1 MHRAWGFDGAIAG
14 RSGANRLVREPAV
27 KYKALPAVWVLL
39 AGLLHPVLVF
49 ADQALSASDNSFA
62 FKLFRQLAGDQPDS
76 NISISPY
83 SVATVLQMVQ
93 NGAAGTTRAEMQQV
107 LATSGLSS
115 AAVNAANK
123 EIAQSLGSGNANVT
137 LTIAN
142 AIWYRSDTAVNPAFF
157 AETQQF
163 YDAQVDALDFAD
175 PHAVDVIN
183 GWASDKTHG
192 KIPRIADRM
201 IDPVNTRLF
210 LADAVYF
217 KGKWS
222 SPFAQKDTKER
233 PFYLR
238 GGGQKKIP
246 MMTQRRT
253 LAYRQGPGYQAVRL
267 PYAGENLA
275 MYIFLPDTDS
285 GPQRILE
292 LLGGD
297 AWERAIKPGFA
308 FEEGS
313 IVLPKFKIEYG
324 VELRQPL
331 RALGMKAAFDASIAD
346 FSGIAPRF
354 FISAARHKTFVEV
367 NEEGTEAAAVT
378 GVGMS
383 LTALKQPSKPFK
395 MIVERPFLFIIE
407 DRRSGTILFMGVVFD
422 PQIK

>member
-1 MHRAWGFDGAIAG
+1 MHRGWRFDGAIAG

-27 KYKALPAVWVLL
+27 KYKALPAVCVLL
-39 AGLLHPVLVF
+39 AGLWHPELAF
-49 ADQALSASDNSFA
+49 ADQALAASDNAFA
-62 FKLFRQLAGDQPDS
+62 FKLFRQLAGDQPGA

-83 SVATVLQMVQ
+83 SVATVLQMVE
-93 NGAAGTTRAEMQQV
+93 NGAAGTTKAEMQQV

-115 AAVNAANK
+115 AALNAANK
-123 EIAQSLGSGNANVT
+123 EIAQSLGSGNANVA

-142 AIWYRSDTAVNPAFF
+142 AIWYRSDTAVNPAFI
-157 AETQQF
+157 AENRQF

-183 GWASDKTHG
+183 AWASDKTHG

-201 IDPVNTRLF
+201 IDPANTRLF

-222 SPFAQKDTKER
+222 TPFAEKDTKKR
-233 PFYLR
+233 PFYMR
-238 GGGQKKIP
+238 GVGQKVIP
-246 MMTQRRT
+246 MMTQRKT
-253 LAYRQGPGYQAVRL
+253 LAYRQGSGYQAVRL
-267 PYAGENLA
+267 PYEGENLA
-275 MYIFLPDTDS
+275 MYIFLPDADS

-313 IVLPKFKIEYG
+313 IVLPRFKVEYS

-346 FSGIAPRF
+346 FSGIAPRL

-367 NEEGTEAAAVT
+367 SEEGTEAAAVT
-378 GVGMS
+378 GVGIS
-383 LTALKQPSKPFK
+383 LTALRQPSKPFE
-395 MIVERPFLFIIE
+395 MIVERPFLFMIE
-407 DRRSGTILFMGVVFD
+407 ERRSGMIMFMGVVFD